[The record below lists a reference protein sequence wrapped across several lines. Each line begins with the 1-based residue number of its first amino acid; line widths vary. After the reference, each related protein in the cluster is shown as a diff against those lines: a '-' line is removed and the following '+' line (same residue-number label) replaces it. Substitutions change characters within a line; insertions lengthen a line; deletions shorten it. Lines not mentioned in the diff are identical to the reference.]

1 MARTAGWGAGNG
13 AFHLNVQRRCYPPVT
28 AFIWTLVCGLCRLW
42 KFYSCAS
49 PWSEK
54 LITVRAWLWVSPLG
68 SRGLK
73 LKSKEAWSWRPQWWG
88 ITVSAQITLSQLQL
102 LLPREMYPGDSYRSS
117 SQEGPCKAS
126 AFSGHAHN
134 LTPLAGNTFRAGTLW
149 AQHLW
154 QLTSVISG

>member
-1 MARTAGWGAGNG
+1 MARTAGWGAENG
-13 AFHLNVQRRCYPPVT
+13 AFHLHVQRRFYSPDT
-28 AFIWTLVCGLCRLW
+28 AFIGTLVCGLCRLW

-49 PWSEK
+49 PPSEK

-73 LKSKEAWSWRPQWWG
+73 LKRKEAWSWRPQWWG
-88 ITVSAQITLSQLQL
+88 LTVSAQITLSQLQL
-102 LLPREMYPGDSYRSS
+102 LLPREMYSGDSYRSS

-126 AFSGHAHN
+126 AFRGHAQS

-154 QLTSVISG
+154 RLTSVISG